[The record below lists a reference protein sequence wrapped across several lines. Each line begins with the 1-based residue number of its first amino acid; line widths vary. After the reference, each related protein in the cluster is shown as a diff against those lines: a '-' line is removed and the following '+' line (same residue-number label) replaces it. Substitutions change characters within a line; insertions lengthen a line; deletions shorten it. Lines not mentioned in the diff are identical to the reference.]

1 MLATVKK
8 RVLAVTTAMS
18 AVVLMSLPAVAVP
31 VQLFE
36 ADDFYIPRPASA
48 SDQVGVPR
56 LLISFDVAAN
66 GFGDLIG
73 QTCLFTIGAA
83 NGSSVHLNNYGIL
96 DTGAASNNLT
106 DILETESLPDV
117 ITTTLTDQFLTI
129 GPVITLYNVMLP
141 DPDDRVA
148 TSVEYVVTVD
158 CDISDETTTTTVDD
172 TTTTT
177 VDDTTTTTVDD
188 TTTTTVDDTT
198 TTTVDDTTT
207 TSAVDITTTTGFITT
222 TTVPGDS
229 SSTSVVGSTTIPP
242 VTGSTLPFTGPPV
255 EAAGILMAGTA
266 LLLLGGGVLLAAKR
280 G

>member
-1 MLATVKK
+1 MFATVTK

-18 AVVLMSLPAVAVP
+18 AVILMSLPAVAVP

-48 SDQVGVPR
+48 SDQVGVQR

-83 NGSSVHLNNYGIL
+83 NGSSVHLNNYGVL
-96 DTGAASNNLT
+96 DTGAATNNLT

-158 CDISDETTTTTVDD
+158 CDISDTTTTTTIIDDTTTTTIDDTTTTTIIDD

-177 VDDTTTTTVDD
+177 VE
-188 TTTTTVDDTT
+188 
-198 TTTVDDTTT
+198 DTTT
-207 TSAVDITTTTGFITT
+207 TSAVDITTTTGFVTT

-229 SSTSVVGSTTIPP
+229 SSTSVVGSTTSIPP

-266 LLLLGGGVLLAAKR
+266 LLMLGGGVLLAAKR
-280 G
+280 D